1 MINKHMKRCSATQIT
16 REEQVK
22 MTDSFHFACLRMAM
36 TKNQKILYAGKDVE
50 KLELFCVVGG
60 NVNCVAAL
68 ENRTTVPPKS

>member
-1 MINKHMKRCSATQIT
+1 
-16 REEQVK
+16 

>member
-1 MINKHMKRCSATQIT
+1 
-16 REEQVK
+16 
-22 MTDSFHFACLRMAM
+22 MAM

-60 NVNCVAAL
+60 NVNCVAAP